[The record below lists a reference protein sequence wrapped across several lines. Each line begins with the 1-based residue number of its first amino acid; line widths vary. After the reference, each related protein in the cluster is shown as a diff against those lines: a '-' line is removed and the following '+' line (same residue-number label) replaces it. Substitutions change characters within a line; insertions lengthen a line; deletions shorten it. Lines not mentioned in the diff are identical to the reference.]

1 MHIPTETAALMT
13 TATASPT
20 GFRGSRVL
28 VRAGIVSLVVGTCA
42 VAVAALV
49 GGAPAAAG
57 AAVGVALVLLVFG
70 GGAFFVD
77 LVAGVLPTA
86 SLLIALLTYTLQ
98 VLVMA
103 AAFLVLT
110 RGGLLDDTLD
120 RAWLAGAVIVGTAG
134 WLAALVVLATK
145 ARIPA
150 FVEQE
155 PGAR

>member
-1 MHIPTETAALMT
+1 M
-13 TATASPT
+13 
-20 GFRGSRVL
+20 
-28 VRAGIVSLVVGTCA
+28 VVGVA
-42 VAVAALV
+42 AVAAAAVV
-49 GGAPAAAG
+49 GGTQAAAA
-57 AAVGVALVLLVFG
+57 AAVGVALVVLVFG

-103 AAFLVLT
+103 AAFLVIT

-120 RAWLAGAVIVGTAG
+120 RGWLAGAVIVGTAG
-134 WLAALVVLATK
+134 WLVAQVVLATT

-150 FVEQE
+150 FAEQE